1 MSGGTG
7 SVRHALGGI
16 STLGAQVV
24 ALPATTSVN
33 LAGVALTIDDAS
45 AFGESVGVDLL
56 SMSAAE
62 SVKELLPKNLDIL
75 EPVIDV
81 AYDVIGAMVLEG
93 SGSDSNSFKP

>member
-1 MSGGTG
+1 
-7 SVRHALGGI
+7 
-16 STLGAQVV
+16 
-24 ALPATTSVN
+24 
-33 LAGVALTIDDAS
+33 
-45 AFGESVGVDLL
+45 
-56 SMSAAE
+56 MSAAE